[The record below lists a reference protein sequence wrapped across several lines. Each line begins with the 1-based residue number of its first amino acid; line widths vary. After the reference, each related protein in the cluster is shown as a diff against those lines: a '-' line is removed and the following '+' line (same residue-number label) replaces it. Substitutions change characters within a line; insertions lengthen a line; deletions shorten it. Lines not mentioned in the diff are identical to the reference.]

1 MQTPEFLELQ
11 MQNFSGYHYFNF
23 ILFYF
28 ILFIY
33 LFIYFLS
40 TNIKGDFQIWI
51 SVPLIDFINSY
62 PFSIFFFASFSQYL
76 FFLNIFFQY
85 FFPIFIFSQYFLSS
99 GKVWVYPAL
108 LISWFINFKGA
119 GLSLRPLTYLK
130 HNNHVR
136 DKKLVLKEQ

>member
-1 MQTPEFLELQ
+1 MQTREILELQ

-99 GKVWVYPAL
+99 GKMWVYPTL

-119 GLSLRPLTYLK
+119 GLSLRPLIYLK

-136 DKKLVLKEQ
+136 DEKLVLKEQ